1 MLHAE
6 FSVILVNATTVKLA
20 NPKGMKKVD
29 RTSDSTSK
37 NETGS
42 STIRALTRVQSIIKQ
57 LVFLN
62 SWAQYR

>member
-1 MLHAE
+1 MLHTG
-6 FSVILVNATTVKLA
+6 FSVILVNAVTAKLD
-20 NPKGMKKVD
+20 NPKGAKKVF

-37 NETGS
+37 NEAGS
-42 STIRALTRVQSIIKQ
+42 STIRALKRVWSIIKQ